1 MRMKNSF
8 NILILSA
15 GRRVEL
21 VNCFKAA
28 RDRLGISGM
37 VCGADITDTAPA
49 LHFADK
55 YFLIPRI
62 SSDEY
67 ISALTELCK
76 KQEISLIVPTIDT
89 ELEILAKNKKFIEDN
104 SGAKVLVSD
113 FDSVSVCCDKNK
125 TAEYFKDRGFG
136 FPRVI
141 SRDDIKSEN
150 YSFPLFI
157 KPEDGSSSINA
168 FKIEN
173 KRELEFF
180 SEYVKRP
187 IIQECVSGTE
197 YTIDCFSDFDGN
209 VVTVVPRIRIS
220 TRSGEILKGRIDK
233 NRSVI
238 DDVKRLA
245 ESFGFIGQTTVQ
257 CFLCDDGT
265 IKYIEINPRFGGG
278 APMSILAGAD
288 SCEKLYRLL
297 RGEKLAYNEDY
308 RDGLIIS
315 RFDNSIVVKE

>member
-1 MRMKNSF
+1 MKNST

-28 RDRLGISGM
+28 RDKLGIKGM
-37 VCGADITDTAPA
+37 VYGADITETAPA
-49 LHFADK
+49 LHFTDK

-62 SSDEY
+62 SSDDY
-67 ISALTELCK
+67 ISALTKLCK
-76 KQEISLIVPTIDT
+76 EQEISLVVPTIDT
-89 ELEILAKNKKFIEDN
+89 ELEILAENKKFIEDN
-104 SGAKVLVSD
+104 SVAKVLVSD
-113 FDSVSVCCDKNK
+113 SYSVSVCCDKLK
-125 TAEYFKDRGFG
+125 TAKYFNEHGFG

-157 KPEDGSSSINA
+157 KPENGSSSINA
-168 FKIEN
+168 FKIDN

-180 SEYVKRP
+180 SDYVKRP

-209 VVTVVPRIRIS
+209 VITVVPRIRIS

-233 NRSVI
+233 NRVLI
-238 DDVKRLA
+238 ADVKRLL
-245 ESFGFIGQTTVQ
+245 ESFGFIGQITVQ
-257 CFLCDDGT
+257 CFLCDDGS

-308 RDGLIIS
+308 KDGLIIS